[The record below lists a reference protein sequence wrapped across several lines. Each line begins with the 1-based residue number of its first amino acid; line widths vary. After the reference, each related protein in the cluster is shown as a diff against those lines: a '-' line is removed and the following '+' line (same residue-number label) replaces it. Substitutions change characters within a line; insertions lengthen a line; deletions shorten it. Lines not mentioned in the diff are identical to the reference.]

1 MLDFCFLYL
10 GSFTTTWYIE
20 MHDIYFLKLFVCFF
34 LTFVSPLVFF
44 FHYFERGRFS
54 SSFNVPVCDSLWGCG
69 ELVIFLSIL
78 YFQQRYR
85 VVGILVSTLFFFVCF
100 VLFIEYCLWC
110 FRKTKTLPRWDALR
124 ARTKTLK
131 LFNSYCIWLCVCLIY
146 IIYFFVLFVCLQL
159 FCVFFFS
166 FLFVTW
172 WGFQFILVVSRKS
185 TPNYLFEW
193 EFDFS
198 CFSRSTAE
206 TQTVLRVCFAGAHS
220 SRVLCFLLTPPE
232 NPGFLFVLNCD
243 SIIHLSVFCLLC
255 LCCRV

>member
-1 MLDFCFLYL
+1 MY
-10 GSFTTTWYIE
+10 
-20 MHDIYFLKLFVCFF
+20 DIYLLKLFVFF
-34 LTFVSPLVFF
+34 LTFVCPFGFF

-54 SSFNVPVCDSLWGCG
+54 PSFHFRVWQ
-69 ELVIFLSIL
+69 LVRVWWVGDFLSIW
-78 YFQQRYR
+78 YFQQRF
-85 VVGILVSTLFFFVCF
+85 SCCWHPCFHFVFLF

-110 FRKTKTLPRWDALR
+110 CRKTKTLPRWDALR

-159 FCVFFFS
+159 FCVFIFF
-166 FLFVTW
+166 FVTW

-198 CFSRSTAE
+198 CFLGRRRKHKLVCVF
-206 TQTVLRVCFAGAHS
+206 VLLA
-220 SRVLCFLLTPPE
+220 LTHLVFCVFFSPHQKILVS
-232 NPGFLFVLNCD
+232 FLFWIVT
-243 SIIHLSVFCLLC
+243 V
-255 LCCRV
+255 